1 MDYQVSNRGRG
12 GAVMMKAF
20 VYKKKGSKRVA
31 ILTDVKEVKFN
42 QRNKVLTLITK
53 DAGNFM
59 YDTSVYK
66 ISIFQN

>member
-1 MDYQVSNRGRG
+1 
-12 GAVMMKAF
+12 MMKAF
-20 VYKKKGSKRVA
+20 VYKKKGSKRIA
-31 ILTDVKEVKFN
+31 MITDVKEVKFN
-42 QRNKVLTLITK
+42 SRSKVLTICTK